1 MVVVWGG
8 LEKPVPDLLIP
19 ILVLISLH
27 TSLHLPHH
35 DSYLGLSTKL
45 SAEKTDD
52 KLEEEKTRGI
62 IIF

>member
-1 MVVVWGG
+1 MGRVG
-8 LEKPVPDLLIP
+8 EASSRSADPY
-19 ILVLISLH
+19 SSAH
-27 TSLHLPHH
+27 FSSYSLHLPHH